1 MNCKEI
7 NENYSI
13 VEYLANKGIQPI
25 KIRENN
31 YYYLS
36 PFRNETEA
44 SFNVNSIQN
53 KYYDFG
59 EGQGSGLVTL
69 ISRLENISI
78 KEIIYRYSNNDF
90 SFQKLKAAHSKELI
104 KSKRI
109 QIIEQKQVYSY
120 VLKSYLKE
128 RGIYSRNAYQYL
140 EEVTFII
147 ENCKPQFALGF
158 KNLDGN
164 FELRNSIFKGS
175 TGKNLSIIENN
186 IADKRVFVF
195 EGFFD
200 FLSFLEINNYP
211 NFNYIILN
219 STANL
224 SKLFDYLIN
233 QKFVEI
239 HLYLDNDLS
248 GNNCTNKIISRYN
261 SSVIDHRIEY
271 IDFNDLNE
279 FLIDLIK

>member
-31 YYYLS
+31 YYYFS

-44 SFNVNSIQN
+44 SFNVDSIQN

-59 EGQGSGLVTL
+59 EGKGSGLVTL

-78 KEIIYRYSNNDF
+78 KEIIYRYSNNVF
-90 SFQKLKAAHSKELI
+90 SFQKLKATHSKELI

-128 RGIYSRNAYQYL
+128 RGITSKKAYQYS
-140 EEVTFII
+140 EEIKFKI

-158 KNLDGN
+158 RN

-175 TGKNLSIIENN
+175 TGKNLSINKNN

-224 SKLFDYLIN
+224 LKLFDYLIN
-233 QKFVEI
+233 QKPVEI

-248 GNNCTNKIISRYN
+248 GDNCTNEIISRYS
-261 SSVIDHRIEY
+261 SSVIDHRMEY
-271 IDFNDLNE
+271 KNFNDLNE
-279 FLIDLIK
+279 FLIHSIK